1 MKGGRKRHEG
11 IFFTLGGTRV
21 ARGAHIME
29 ARGTPGSRAVAIAN
43 RHAATAVRAG
53 SGGASMTEASCMT
66 LAYAKSRV
74 EASRTG
80 GEHATV
86 RRLKGRQLL
95 HGRRYMAACT
105 SRPTHG
111 ATYRATAAV
120 YLLPTLH
127 DRRARRLA
135 PHGRERQLLHGQ
147 RRHCRWLV
155 RRLASASS

>member
-1 MKGGRKRHEG
+1 
-11 IFFTLGGTRV
+11 
-21 ARGAHIME
+21 ME

-120 YLLPTLH
+120 YLRPTLH

-147 RRHCRWLV
+147 RCHCRRLV
-155 RRLASASS
+155 RRLASTSS